1 MPKNIPSNYKFFL
14 LGKKDIY
21 FLRIISYLRNKKIK
35 FKYFFLEKK
44 NNEDFLFQVLK
55 KTKFDYLISYRNPKI
70 LTKRMLGFAK
80 KKNIN
85 FHPSP
90 PKYRGVGGFNLA
102 ILNADKEY
110 GATAHLMSE
119 KLDNGTI
126 IDLIKFKISQK
137 INLKQLIDKTRK
149 LQFIQIIKLLNYLT
163 VKSLDIKSIKARNR
177 KKKFIWS
184 KKIFYLKDLEN
195 LYKINLEQIK
205 KNKISRRIRATLI
218 NGFNLEIICG
228 DYELEVI
235 NDK

>member
-1 MPKNIPSNYKFFL
+1 MPKNIPINYKFFL

-21 FLRIISYLRNKKIK
+21 FLKIISYLRNKKIK
-35 FKYFFLEKK
+35 FKYFFLERKS
-44 NNEDFLFQVLK
+44 NEDVLFQVLK

-70 LTKRMLGFAK
+70 LTKRMLSFAN

-110 GATAHLMSE
+110 GATAHVMSE

-126 IDLIKFKISQK
+126 IDLIKFKISKK
-137 INLKQLIDKTRK
+137 INLNQLIDKTRK
-149 LQFIQIIKLLNYLT
+149 HQFMQIIKLLNYLT
-163 VKSLDIKSIKARNR
+163 VKSLDTKSLKERNR

-184 KKIFYLKDLEN
+184 KKIYYFKDLEN
-195 LYKINLEQIK
+195 LYKISIEDINK
-205 KNKISRRIRATLI
+205 DKISRKIRATLTY
-218 NGFNLEIICG
+218 GFDPEIICG
-228 DYELEVI
+228 DYKLKVKY
-235 NDK
+235 DK